1 MCNTQ
6 EDSYNKNKNNQINK
20 YKNQNK
26 DQNLNKINVLID

>member
-1 MCNTQ
+1 MCNIQ

-20 YKNQNK
+20 YENQNK